1 MGVFMHRQVS
11 MAKLQSGEEKCGREF
26 LLIFFKG
33 NFFMQIQ
40 LHKIDQIHKYDHSY
54 LLLFGVYKLSFFFFF
69 CLLPSLLLSV
79 SYPFFQP
86 SLFSLLSF
94 SATRLSPLTFGF
106 PLPIFFSLNFLFPFP
121 WLSPSPFFSLS
132 LLLTPF
138 FLTSSLLEPDDIDPF
153 EFSSCSYNK

>member
-69 CLLPSLLLSV
+69 ACFLLSF
-79 SYPFFQP
+79 YLFLIP
-86 SLFSLLSF
+86 SSNLLFSLS
-94 SATRLSPLTFGF
+94 SPFLPPAF
-106 PLPIFFSLNFLFPFP
+106 PLSLLASLFPFSFP
-121 WLSPSPFFSLS
+121 SISFFHFLGFLLPLSFPSPFFSL
-132 LLLTPF
+132 P
-138 FLTSSLLEPDDIDPF
+138 
-153 EFSSCSYNK
+153 FSSPLPF